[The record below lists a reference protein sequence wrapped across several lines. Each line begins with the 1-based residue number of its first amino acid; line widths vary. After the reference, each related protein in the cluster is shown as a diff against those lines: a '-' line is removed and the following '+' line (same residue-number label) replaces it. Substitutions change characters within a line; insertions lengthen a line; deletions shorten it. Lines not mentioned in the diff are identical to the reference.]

1 MERPLIDLGIA
12 DDGAMEVPEGGDDIG
27 WFTGGGRPGGH
38 GPTVLAGHVD
48 SVTGP
53 AVFFRLTGLEPG
65 DEVLLEN
72 AAGEQIRYLVDRVMD
87 VPKGEFPT
95 GEVFG
100 ATAQDELRLITC
112 TGAWDSLARSYED
125 NHVVFARAVP

>member
-1 MERPLIDLGIA
+1 M
-12 DDGAMEVPEGGDDIG
+12 
-27 WFTGGGRPGGH
+27 
-38 GPTVLAGHVD
+38 
-48 SVTGP
+48 
-53 AVFFRLTGLEPG
+53 FFRLTGLEPG